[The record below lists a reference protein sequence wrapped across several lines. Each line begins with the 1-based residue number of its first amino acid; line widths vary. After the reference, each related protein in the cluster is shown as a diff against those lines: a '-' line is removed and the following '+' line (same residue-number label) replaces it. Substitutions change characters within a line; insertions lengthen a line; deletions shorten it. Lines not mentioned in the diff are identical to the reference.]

1 MKPIPTWQLMTLILL
16 GVVAGAAIWKLQ
28 SEHIAANALWASVVA
43 ITVFAGVVL
52 LLGNQVRKHK
62 KAAHEQKVR
71 LRKPL
76 NPQFAANIALLSQA
90 SMITGA
96 TLIGYYLI
104 QAVQCLGDI
113 EFEPYRDRFIAF
125 CASVVASAL
134 LLLAGYISERWCR
147 IGPGGPGG
155 QNFTEPSDG
164 DKLQAGGE
172 TE

>member
-1 MKPIPTWQLMTLILL
+1 MKPIPTWQIMTLILL
-16 GVVAGAAIWKLQ
+16 GVAAGAAIWKLQ
-28 SEHIAANALWASVVA
+28 SEHIVAGVLWASAAA

-62 KAAHEQKVR
+62 KAAQEQKAR
-71 LRKPL
+71 LKKPL
-76 NPQFAANIALLSQA
+76 NPQFATGIALLSQA

-104 QAVQCLGDI
+104 QAAQCLGDI

-125 CASVVASAL
+125 CASVIASTL

-147 IGPGGPGG
+147 TGPGGPGG
-155 QNFTEPSDG
+155 QNFTEPRSG
-164 DKLQAGGE
+164 DQLQAGGE